1 MNFTVSWLKRKKA
14 SLCIL
19 AGICA
24 FSLFVIINSGEKI
37 KENTGGSYVVK
48 IKHYGLDAAEIERS
62 ITIPLEDSLSAIPG
76 VMGVQSSSENSL
88 SRVFI
93 RFKPG
98 GKGRYEAVRDAAQ
111 RVYEG
116 LPSSAQRPEILSSNN
131 SMIPV
136 WSAAV
141 FAGNS
146 GQVNANDSR
155 FSSVSSSSGVLEKT
169 VKPRLESLEGA
180 GEVIVSG
187 TGLKEI
193 VITLDQE
200 KLAALGVEPQI
211 IANNLGMNDAI
222 FSGGAI
228 VRQNREIIVT
238 VDGRYGLPNTASV
251 DASSTDASSSNAV
264 SSPGASSLE
273 RALISLE
280 GGKFIELSE
289 IALIT
294 EQERAPDI
302 LSRLN
307 GRKATVISIMGR
319 HGADLRKL
327 SKEIK
332 KELSALSKADT
343 FSAANFPAQDNL
355 EFTILSDRGAEEAA
369 AFRSVFNAALLGAI
383 MVAFIS
389 FLPGSMSGGKNAA
402 NLFTGAGFFCA
413 LAIPLVCLV
422 SVSALSIRGIPAD
435 RLMFAGIAAGVGTA
449 VDSVILCSEKLRKCG
464 SYGAAAAALSQL
476 AGPLIAGAATTV
488 AALLPLSLFEGGEA
502 TVLAKAVMSV
512 TITSFIVSL
521 VFLPPLLLWRLKPR
535 DIHIT
540 RPAELTQPSELKQP
554 ALFSHMLSRAFRV
567 LNRFLAA
574 DIKFCLRYPAV
585 ILITALAL
593 TGAAILALFVKGA
606 DTSNYGS
613 QNSVYAQIEF
623 DGGLLA
629 EEADRL
635 LASYGEKLAG
645 HNGIKNVETGAR
657 TGSGSLLVSFD
668 PKQTQAHIVRE
679 IAKQIEI
686 PGGFLFFQE
695 NSAKDRRWEIIIS
708 GDEDK
713 KCRELAQE
721 LAYLCAGHP
730 LIRERVLNFKD
741 GSKKLI
747 LQPDRERL
755 TEVGI
760 SFSAAANKLRLGVYG
775 PVAYKRT
782 DASGETDVRIRTTGG
797 KEPINDVMRQSREG
811 LLGVLVSSADGG
823 GNRGNF
829 ALRID
834 SLFNSKEEIEP
845 SSIRRTDRRRSASI
859 TVITGPK
866 DPRRVKQELDGVFKK
881 LNLPPGYSIEFDP
894 GAIRQAQSL
903 TSTLISL
910 ILAVVFCYMIIASI
924 NESFT
929 VPLLVLSAIPPS
941 LAIPALFLALSGS
954 AYTSSAACAFIA
966 VSGMTVNASVLCVDS
981 LRSSL
986 KSAACLSFEHGCLS
1000 LKVYMALRRKIPAL
1014 LATTSTTAAGAIPF
1028 LFLSE
1033 EANTLIRTLSLVG
1046 AIGVTSSFFCSITVI
1061 PSLLF
1066 LFKNSLKHGL
1076 SDIR

>member
-1 MNFTVSWLKRKKA
+1 MNFVISWLKRKKA

-62 ITIPLEDSLSAIPG
+62 ITIPLEDSLSLIPG
-76 VMGVQSSSENSL
+76 VMEVQSSSENSL

-141 FAGNS
+141 FAENS
-146 GQVNANDSR
+146 GQINENDSR
-155 FSSVSSSSGVLEKT
+155 FLGMSSSLNVLEKI
-169 VKPRLESLEGA
+169 VKPKLESLEGA

-193 VITLDQE
+193 VIILDQE
-200 KLAALGVEPQI
+200 KLAALGIEPQI
-211 IANNLGMNDAI
+211 IANNLGMNDSI
-222 FSGGAI
+222 FSGGTI
-228 VRQNREIIVT
+228 TWQNREIIVT
-238 VDGRYGLPNTASV
+238 VDGRYRLPNTASKDDSSS
-251 DASSTDASSSNAV
+251 DASF
-264 SSPGASSLE
+264 SPGASPLE

-280 GGKFIELSE
+280 GGNFIELSE
-289 IALIT
+289 IALII
-294 EQERAPDI
+294 ERERIPDI

-307 GRKATVISIMGR
+307 GRKAAVISIMGR

-332 KELSALSKADT
+332 KELAAFSKADSY
-343 FSAANFPAQDNL
+343 FADELSAQNNL

-369 AFRSVFNAALLGAI
+369 AFRSVFNAVLLGAI
-383 MVAFIS
+383 MVAIIS
-389 FLPGSMSGGKNAA
+389 FLLGSMSGGMNAA
-402 NLFTGAGFFCA
+402 NFFGGAGFFCA
-413 LAIPLVCLV
+413 MAIPLICLV
-422 SVSALSIRGIPAD
+422 SVSALSVCGIPAD
-435 RLMFAGIAAGVGTA
+435 RLMLAGIAAGIGTA
-449 VDSVILCSEKLRKCG
+449 VDSVILCSEKLRKCAG
-464 SYGAAAAALSQL
+464 FGAAAAALSHL
-476 AGPLIAGAATTV
+476 AGPLLAGAATTV
-488 AALLPLSLFEGGEA
+488 AALLPLSLFESGEA
-502 TVLAKAVMSV
+502 AILAKAIISV
-512 TITSFIVSL
+512 TITSFIISL
-521 VFLPPLLLWRLKPR
+521 VFLPPLLLWRLKPH

-540 RPAELTQPSELKQP
+540 QPAELKQP
-554 ALFSHMLSRAFRV
+554 ALFSHILSRVSRL

-574 DIKFCLRYPAV
+574 DIKLCFHYPVV
-585 ILITALAL
+585 ILIAVLIL
-593 TGAAILALFVKGA
+593 TGAAILVLFAKGA
-606 DTSNYGS
+606 DTSSYGS
-613 QNSVYAQIEF
+613 QNSLYAQIEF

-629 EEADRL
+629 EEADML
-635 LASYGEKLAG
+635 LALYGEKLAG
-645 HNGIKNVETGAR
+645 QNGIKNVETGAR

-668 PKQTQAHIVRE
+668 PKKTQAHIVRE
-679 IAKQIEI
+679 LAKQIEI

-721 LAYLCAGHP
+721 LAYLCADHP

-755 TEVGI
+755 AETGI

-782 DASGETDVRIRTTGG
+782 DVSGETDVRIRTTGG
-797 KEPINDVMRQSREG
+797 KEPQSDVMRQSREE
-811 LLGVLVSSADGG
+811 LLGTLVSSANGG
-823 GNRGNF
+823 GDSV
-829 ALRID
+829 LRID
-834 SLFNSKEEIEP
+834 SVVKSKEEIEP
-845 SSIRRTDRRRSASI
+845 ASIRRTDRRRSASI

-866 DPRRVKQELDGVFKK
+866 DPRRVKQEMEGVFKK

-910 ILAVVFCYMIIASI
+910 VLAVVFCYMIIASI

-941 LAIPALFLALSGS
+941 LAIPALFLALSGG

-986 KSAACLSFEHGCLS
+986 KNTACFILETSS
-1000 LKVYMALRRKIPAL
+1000 LPLNIYLALRRKMPAL
-1014 LATTSTTAAGAIPF
+1014 LATTATTAAGALPF
-1028 LFLSE
+1028 LFLTE
-1033 EANTLIRTLSLVG
+1033 DANTLIRTLSLVS
-1046 AIGVTSSFFCSITVI
+1046 AIGVTSSLLCSITVI

-1076 SDIR
+1076 TCVR